1 MDLNYK
7 KSKLPRRS
15 LVSGICKN
23 TQCSDCNSLKKKLR
37 KSCIIPKQS
46 ELSSYSTGVE
56 NPDSDKSTHL
66 KLTIDK
72 VDREIG
78 KVENEIKSL
87 LEEINEYICPNAF
100 NSLNFN

>member
-1 MDLNYK
+1 MDVNYK
-7 KSKLPRRS
+7 KSRLTRKS

-23 TQCSDCNSLKKKLR
+23 TQCSDCNSLKKKLK
-37 KSCIIPKQS
+37 KSCIIPKQF
-46 ELSSYSTGVE
+46 ELSSHSTAVE
-56 NPDSDKSTHL
+56 NPDSDKSTDL

-72 VDREIG
+72 VNREIG

-87 LEEINEYICPNAF
+87 LEEINEYICPNTF